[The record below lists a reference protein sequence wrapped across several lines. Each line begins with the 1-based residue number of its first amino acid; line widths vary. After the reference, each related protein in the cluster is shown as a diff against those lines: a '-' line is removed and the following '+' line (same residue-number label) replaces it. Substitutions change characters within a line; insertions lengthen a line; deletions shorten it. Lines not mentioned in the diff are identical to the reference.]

1 MTADGLRPEP
11 GWATSCGQV
20 MMTPTAPGAL
30 LGAADRLLIA
40 ERIARY
46 GWAYDERDREALA
59 DCFTPDGVWQGVIM
73 GRNRVEPIRGARAI
87 ADWLAGF
94 WDIQPDQRR
103 HVFTNL
109 VVGEPDAEQATAH
122 AYLVLLS
129 SHDGATAP
137 VSAGPYRFTM
147 RRTGSKLWRIA
158 VLSAGFD
165 APF

>member
-1 MTADGLRPEP
+1 VTATGPLP

-20 MMTPTAPGAL
+20 AMTPPAPSAAL
-30 LGAADRLLIA
+30 GVADRLLIT
-40 ERIARY
+40 ELIARY

-59 DCFTPDGVWQGVIM
+59 GCFTADAVWQGVIM
-73 GRNRVEPIRGARAI
+73 GRDRVGPIHGAAAI

-94 WDIQPDQRR
+94 WDAQTDQRR
-103 HVFTNL
+103 HVFTNI
-109 VVGEPDAEQATAH
+109 VIGGPDAERVTAH

-129 SHDGATAP
+129 SQDGATAP

-147 RRTGSKLWRIA
+147 RRTGDESWHIA

>member
-1 MTADGLRPEP
+1 MTAGGLRPEP

-20 MMTPTAPGAL
+20 MMPPAAPSAL
-30 LGAADRLLIA
+30 LSTTDRLVIA

-46 GWAYDERDREALA
+46 GWAYDERDRTALA

-73 GRNRVEPIRGARAI
+73 DQHRVEPIHGAPAI

-94 WDIQPDQRR
+94 WDTQSDQRR

-129 SHDGATAP
+129 SHDGTTMP
-137 VSAGPYRFTM
+137 VTAGPYRFTM
-147 RRTGSKLWRIA
+147 RRTGDGLWRIA